1 MLATHRRPGAD
12 WPRHPARPSHA
23 VTEDMRV
30 SAFDSVARLGWRAA
44 HVSAHAWF
52 WLRKPLVRGAQVAV
66 WHDGRLL
73 MLPQSYRRA
82 WVLPG
87 GRIGRREE
95 ADEAAARELS
105 EEAGIRAEPGDLEP
119 ALVVRY
125 RTPYGPRHQEI
136 FELDISTAP
145 TITIDHR
152 EIVAARFVAPADVM
166 SLRIDITA
174 QTYLRAVEEASTP
187 MPEGELPPFPL
198 D

>member
-1 MLATHRRPGAD
+1 MG
-12 WPRHPARPSHA
+12 
-23 VTEDMRV
+23 
-30 SAFDSVARLGWRAA
+30 AFDSTARLGWRSA
-44 HVSAHAWF
+44 HVTAHAWF

-66 WHDGRLL
+66 WHDRRLL
-73 MLPQSYRRA
+73 MLRQSYRRA

-95 ADEAAARELS
+95 AARELG
-105 EEAGIRAEPGDLEP
+105 EEAGIRAAAEDLQP

-125 RTPYGPRHQEI
+125 RTPYGLRRQEI
-136 FELDISTAP
+136 FELELADAP
-145 TITIDHR
+145 TITIDRR
-152 EIVAARFVAPADVM
+152 EIVEARFVAPADVV

-187 MPEGELPPFPL
+187 LPEGELPPFPL